1 MSSSKQRL
9 ASSTATR
16 LAAITDMAAN
26 LEAQLSELNR
36 LCDQLRK
43 AQLSA
48 RGFTN
53 DRRTLDERLEQGEVP
68 TRRRQG
74 APEESWAAVPT
85 KNRRKKLDPGDDLAR
100 ANGQPSADHGGDI
113 GIRRPMPGEIARHHR
128 EEDQG
133 LQQEPH

>member
-9 ASSTATR
+9 ASATATR

-26 LEAQLSELNR
+26 LEAQLRELNR
-36 LCDQLRK
+36 LRDQVRK

-53 DRRTLDERLEQGEVP
+53 DRRRTLDERLEQGEVP

-85 KNRRKKLDPGDDLAR
+85 KNRRKKLDPNDDLGR
-100 ANGQPSADHGGDI
+100 ANG
-113 GIRRPMPGEIARHHR
+113 
-128 EEDQG
+128 
-133 LQQEPH
+133 

>member
-9 ASSTATR
+9 ASATATR

-26 LEAQLSELNR
+26 LEAQLRELNR
-36 LCDQLRK
+36 LRDQLRK

-53 DRRTLDERLEQGEVP
+53 DRSTLDERLEQGEVP

-85 KNRRKKLDPGDDLAR
+85 KNRRKKLDPSDDLGR
-100 ANGQPSADHGGDI
+100 ANG
-113 GIRRPMPGEIARHHR
+113 
-128 EEDQG
+128 
-133 LQQEPH
+133 